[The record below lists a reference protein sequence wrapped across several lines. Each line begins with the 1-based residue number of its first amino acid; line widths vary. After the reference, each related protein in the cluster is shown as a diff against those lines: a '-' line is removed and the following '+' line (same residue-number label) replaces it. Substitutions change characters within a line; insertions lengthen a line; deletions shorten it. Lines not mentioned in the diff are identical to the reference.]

1 MKYLAIVSKI
11 VEFRMDYLY
20 FSLAFTENNSIN
32 EIIYYFVEQVL
43 IEFPQW
49 ANT

>member
-1 MKYLAIVSKI
+1 
-11 VEFRMDYLY
+11 MDYLY
-20 FSLAFTENNSIN
+20 SSLAFTENNSIN